1 MRPSAI
7 VVGSGAGGAAA
18 AKELQGRF
26 DVTVLEAGREFKPFT
41 TGLAVPERLKRWGLL
56 FDERHIRL
64 LFPAMKVQR
73 ASGGMVLVRG
83 LGTGGTT
90 TLATGNALRLDGDL
104 RALGIELD
112 EEFDEL
118 GREVPVSTSHMA
130 HWNTATRRL
139 FGVFEE
145 MGLEPRPLPKM
156 RRRETCSNCGRCVLG
171 CPSGAK
177 WDSRELLREAVRRG
191 ARVVTGCPVREVVL
205 EDGRAAGVIARLGGR
220 RRRFDADVVVLAAGG
235 LGSPAIL
242 QSSGLRTEPGLF
254 VDPVLCVAAR
264 WAGARQDRE
273 IPMPFV
279 ADKGRYILSPY
290 FDYLSYFFNS
300 GWTPAAGDIVSL
312 MIKLAD
318 TRSGTVGRNAIEKEL
333 TAPDTAAL
341 GAAVEACAEVLGRLG
356 IGKGEMFF
364 GTLNAGHP
372 GGMLPLTKDDAE
384 TLRPRGLPENLYV
397 ADATL
402 LPESLGKPPI
412 LTIMALAKKVAKAIR
427 GQFGL
432 SRTD

>member
-1 MRPSAI
+1 MPTAI
-7 VVGSGAGGAAA
+7 VVGSGAGGATV

-26 DVTVLEAGREFKPFT
+26 DVTVLEAGREFRPFAMR
-41 TGLAVPERLKRWGLL
+41 LAVPERLKKWGLL

-73 ASGGMVLVRG
+73 ATEGMILVRG

-90 TLATGNALRLDGDL
+90 TLATGNALRLDADL
-104 RALGIELD
+104 RALGIHLD
-112 EEFDEL
+112 QEFDEL
-118 GREVPVSTSHMA
+118 AAEVPVSTSHA
-130 HWNTATRRL
+130 ARWNEATKRL
-139 FGVFEE
+139 FAIFEE

-156 RRRETCSNCGRCVLG
+156 RRRETCTNCGRCVLG

-177 WDSRELLREAVRRG
+177 WDSREPLREAMRRG
-191 ARVVTGCPVREVVL
+191 ARLVTGCPVREIVL
-205 EDGRAAGVIARLGGR
+205 EDGRAAGVIAKPGGR
-220 RRRFDADVVVLAAGG
+220 RQRFDADVVVLAAGG
-235 LGSPAIL
+235 LGSPVIL
-242 QSSGLRTEPGLF
+242 QNSGLRTEPGLF

-264 WAGARQDRE
+264 WEGARQDRE
-273 IPMPFV
+273 VSMPFV

-300 GWTPAAGDIVSL
+300 DWPPGAGNIVSL

-318 TRSGTVGRNAIEKEL
+318 ARSGTVGRNSIEKGL
-333 TAPDTAAL
+333 TVQDTAAL
-341 GAAVEACAEVLGRLG
+341 GAAVDVCAEVLGRLG
-356 IGKGEMFF
+356 IKKGEMFF

-372 GGMLPLTKDDAE
+372 GGMLPLTSEDAE
-384 TLRPRGLPENLYV
+384 TLRPGGLPENLYI

-412 LTIMALAKKVAKAIR
+412 WTIMALAKRIAKTIR
-427 GQFGL
+427 E
-432 SRTD
+432 R